1 MHLRIFCDMT
11 NLQYICFLATA
22 FNYRTYTILI
32 RYFNICFFKIRHY
45 FFFKSYILF
54 LSLSIQTWKFLQHRC
69 PVGFGTRSRTLKLSP
84 ELWSLVR
91 FLGLLQHFLDIFG
104 LILDIFRLIMDIFG
118 LILEIFGPCL
128 SVGFGT
134 RGEVPSR
141 LKIIS
146 RFAYILYIVSFFA
159 KLSPNSSSAGLS

>member
-69 PVGFGTRSRTLKLSP
+69 PVGLGTSSRTLKLSS
-84 ELWSLVR
+84 ELWSLAR
-91 FLGLLQHFLDIFG
+91 FLCSIIF
-104 LILDIFRLIMDIFG
+104 ISSVCVH
-118 LILEIFGPCL
+118 CL
-128 SVGFGT
+128 
-134 RGEVPSR
+134 
-141 LKIIS
+141 
-146 RFAYILYIVSFFA
+146 FFNVLA
-159 KLSPNSSSAGLS
+159 SASSCRVFQC